1 LATLGMRSKWYN
13 QTMEV
18 TCNICTTERRFSLS
32 TTPVGVHVTQIRT
45 PRPVMQSGRDLRQ
58 NGGYLKSVCEKPY
71 GH

>member
-1 LATLGMRSKWYN
+1 
-13 QTMEV
+13 MEV
-18 TCNICTTERRFSLS
+18 TCIICTTERRFSLS

-45 PRPVMQSGRDLRQ
+45 PRSGHAERQDLRQ